1 MVNSMHTNLDHDVF
15 IKKGKSI
22 ALAQQVDDF
31 LKAQGKS
38 EPDQIPFGHSE
49 LSHKRKTEGYN
60 AQSTMREIMFSSVQE
75 SKKNKSAVKPAQ
87 APSPERLRRDANN
100 AARIKA
106 VAEGKSQF
114 QGQCAHH
121 GQQTFKIKGKGE
133 GEEHI
138 CIICRDKHS
147 IKQTIKRRKKQV
159 VA

>member
-1 MVNSMHTNLDHDVF
+1 MHTNLDHDVF

-22 ALAQQVDDF
+22 ALANQVEAF
-31 LKAQGKS
+31 LLAQGKS

-121 GQQTFKIKGKGE
+121 GLQTFKIRSK

-138 CIICRDKHS
+138 CIICRDKHAV
-147 IKQTIKRRKKQV
+147 KQKIKRRKKEL
-159 VA
+159 AA

>member
-1 MVNSMHTNLDHDVF
+1 MVNNMRTNLDHDVF
-15 IKKGKSI
+15 KKKGKSI
-22 ALAQQVDDF
+22 ALANQVEAF
-31 LKAQGKS
+31 LLAQGKS

-121 GQQTFKIKGKGE
+121 GLQTFKIKSK

-138 CIICRDKHS
+138 CIICRDKHAV
-147 IKQTIKRRKKQV
+147 KQKIKRRKKE
-159 VA
+159 VAA

>member
-1 MVNSMHTNLDHDVF
+1 MHINLDHDVF

-49 LSHKRKTEGYN
+49 LTHKRKTEGYN

-106 VAEGKSQF
+106 VAEGKSEF
-114 QGQCAHH
+114 QGQCIHH
-121 GQQTFKIKGKGE
+121 GLQTFKIKSK

-138 CIICRDKHS
+138 CIICRNKHAV
-147 IKQTIKRRKKQV
+147 KQKIKRRKKQV
-159 VA
+159 QA

>member
-1 MVNSMHTNLDHDVF
+1 MRTNLDHD
-15 IKKGKSI
+15 IYSKKGKSI
-22 ALAQQVDDF
+22 ALANQVEAF
-31 LKAQGKS
+31 LLAQGKS
-38 EPDQIPFGHSE
+38 EPTQIPFGHSE
-49 LSHKRKTEGYN
+49 LAHKRKTEGYN
-60 AQSTMREIMFSSVQE
+60 AQSTMREIMFSSVQK

-106 VAEGKSQF
+106 IAEGKSEF

-121 GQQTFKIKGKGE
+121 GLQTFKIKSK

-147 IKQTIKRRKKQV
+147 VKQTIKRRKNQV
-159 VA
+159 AA

>member
-1 MVNSMHTNLDHDVF
+1 MHTNLDHDVF

-22 ALAQQVDDF
+22 ALAQQVNDF

-49 LSHKRKTEGYN
+49 LSSKKHEYGRT
-60 AQSTMREIMFSSVQE
+60 AQTTMREIMFSSVQE

-121 GQQTFKIKGKGE
+121 GLQTFKIRSK

-138 CIICRDKHS
+138 CIICRDKHAV
-147 IKQTIKRRKKQV
+147 KQKIKRRKKE
-159 VA
+159 VAA

>member
-1 MVNSMHTNLDHDVF
+1 MNSNLAHDVV
-15 IKKGKSI
+15 INQGKSI
-22 ALAQQVDDF
+22 ALANQVNDW

-38 EPDQIPFGHSE
+38 EPEQIPFGYSE
-49 LSHKRKTEGYN
+49 FSHKRKTDGYN

-75 SKKNKSAVKPAQ
+75 SKSSKPTTKP

-106 VAEGKSQF
+106 FNEGKSEF
-114 QGQCAHH
+114 QGQCKHH
-121 GQQTFKIKGKGE
+121 GHQTFKIKSK

-147 IKQTIKRRKKQV
+147 VKQTIKRRKKQV
-159 VA
+159 TA

>member
-15 IKKGKSI
+15 KKKGKSI
-22 ALAQQVDDF
+22 ALANQVEAF
-31 LKAQGKS
+31 LLAQGKS

-49 LSHKRKTEGYN
+49 LTHKRKTEGYN

-121 GQQTFKIKGKGE
+121 GLQTFKIKSK

-138 CIICRDKHS
+138 CIICRDKHAV
-147 IKQTIKRRKKQV
+147 KQKIKRRKKEL
-159 VA
+159 AA

>member
-1 MVNSMHTNLDHDVF
+1 MHTNLDHDVF

-22 ALAQQVDDF
+22 ALANQVEAF
-31 LKAQGKS
+31 LLAQGKS

-49 LSHKRKTEGYN
+49 LTHKRKTEGYN

-114 QGQCAHH
+114 QGQCIHH
-121 GQQTFKIKGKGE
+121 GLQTFKIKSK

-138 CIICRDKHS
+138 CIICRDKHAVQQ
-147 IKQTIKRRKKQV
+147 KIKRRKKE
-159 VA
+159 VAA

>member
-1 MVNSMHTNLDHDVF
+1 MHTNLDHDVF

-31 LKAQGKS
+31 LTAQGKS

-60 AQSTMREIMFSSVQE
+60 AQSTMREIMFSSVQK

-106 VAEGKSQF
+106 VAEGKSEF
-114 QGQCAHH
+114 KGQCAHH
-121 GQQTFKIKGKGE
+121 GLQTFKIKSK

-147 IKQTIKRRKKQV
+147 VKQTIKRRKNQV
-159 VA
+159 AS

>member
-1 MVNSMHTNLDHDVF
+1 MHINLDHDVF

-49 LSHKRKTEGYN
+49 LTHKRKTEGYN

-75 SKKNKSAVKPAQ
+75 SKKNKSAVKPDQ

-106 VAEGKSQF
+106 VAEGKSEF
-114 QGQCAHH
+114 QGQCIHH
-121 GQQTFKIKGKGE
+121 GLQTFKIKSK

-138 CIICRDKHS
+138 CIICRNKHAV
-147 IKQTIKRRKKQV
+147 KQKIKRRKKQV
-159 VA
+159 QA

>member
-75 SKKNKSAVKPAQ
+75 SKKNKSAVKPDQ

-100 AARIKA
+100 AARMKA
-106 VAEGKSQF
+106 DAEGKSQF

-133 GEEHI
+133 EHI

-147 IKQTIKRRKKQV
+147 VKQTIKRRKKQV
-159 VA
+159 AA

>member
-1 MVNSMHTNLDHDVF
+1 MHTNLDHDVF

-75 SKKNKSAVKPAQ
+75 SKKNKSAVNQLK
-87 APSPERLRRDANN
+87 L
-100 AARIKA
+100 
-106 VAEGKSQF
+106 
-114 QGQCAHH
+114 HH
-121 GQQTFKIKGKGE
+121 QN
-133 GEEHI
+133 
-138 CIICRDKHS
+138 D
-147 IKQTIKRRKKQV
+147 
-159 VA
+159 

>member
-1 MVNSMHTNLDHDVF
+1 MRTNLDHDIF
-15 IKKGKSI
+15 SKKAQSL
-22 ALAQQVDDF
+22 ALEAEVAKF
-31 LKAQGKS
+31 LKAQGKE
-38 EPDQIPFGHSE
+38 EPEQIPFGHSE
-49 LSHKRKTEGYN
+49 LAHKRETEGYN

-121 GQQTFKIKGKGE
+121 GQQTFKIKSK

-138 CIICRDKHS
+138 CIICRDNHS
-147 IKQTIKRRKKQV
+147 VKQTIKRRKKQV
-159 VA
+159 AA

>member
-1 MVNSMHTNLDHDVF
+1 MHTNLDHDLF

-22 ALAQQVDDF
+22 ALSQQVEEF

-49 LSHKRKTEGYN
+49 LAHKRKTEGYN

-75 SKKNKSAVKPAQ
+75 SKKSKPAARPAP
-87 APSPERLRRDANN
+87 APSAERLRRDANN

-114 QGQCAHH
+114 QGQCVHH
-121 GQQTFKIKGKGE
+121 GQQTFKIKSKDE
-133 GEEHI
+133 KHI

-147 IKQTIKRRKKQV
+147 VKQTIKRRKKQV
-159 VA
+159 AA